1 MIRNASSIVWEEQ
14 EQGRIVALNVAAR
27 YVMLGLEMVV
37 GLLMLP
43 FNANHL
49 GASEYGLWMLAAS
62 IVAYFPI
69 LDLGLGNAMERAVAH
84 HRAERNP
91 EAISEV
97 ASTLVFVF
105 AATGLLA
112 LLVVSGVAWNIGRI
126 FHLPA
131 DQASTGR
138 ILMMMIGAQLAIG
151 LPFTIF
157 GGVVNGFQRTYLN
170 AMVSACVSL
179 SVVVVNVVVVWTGGG
194 LVELVGLMTAT
205 RLLGYVAY
213 RLNAYRVFP
222 LLRIRPALFRKSRLK
237 ELTSFGAWMMVQAAS
252 CKVNYGSDVLV
263 IGAFLSTGSVA
274 VYTVAQRLG
283 DAVLQVTNQLNYVL
297 FPIVVGADTSRR
309 NDRLA
314 EVLVQGT
321 RLSLATIFPVAGA
334 LALLADA
341 VVVGWTGPRYAAAAL
356 IVKILAMVV
365 LVRVGSWT
373 ANTVLLGS
381 GSHQLVAISN
391 SITAVVNVALSIV
404 LIRWMGLPGVAL
416 ATLGP
421 VTVRAVLIVIPVA
434 CARVGMSLTTF
445 FAAAVWPALWP
456 ALVALGGLAVVRNPA
471 STSLFHALLLGAI
484 AGACYTILFVGIAI
498 GPRDRGRYLGKL
510 RSLAGLPRAGGR
522 IAAPAA

>member
-1 MIRNASSIVWEEQ
+1 MSRDASAIIWEEQ
-14 EQGRIVALNVAAR
+14 EQGRIVALNVIGR
-27 YVMLGLEMVV
+27 YATLGLEMVV

-62 IVAYFPI
+62 IVAYFPV
-69 LDLGLGNAMERAVAH
+69 LDLGLGSAMERAVAH

-91 EAISEV
+91 DAINEV
-97 ASTLVFVF
+97 ASTLVVVF

-112 LLVVSGVAWNIGRI
+112 LVVVAAVAWNIGHV
-126 FHLPA
+126 FDLPPA
-131 DQASTGR
+131 QAHTGR
-138 ILMMMIGAQLAIG
+138 ILMMMIGAQVAIG

-170 AMVSACVSL
+170 GIVGGCVSL
-179 SVVVVNVVVVWTGGG
+179 SVVAVNVLVLWRGGG
-194 LVELVGLMTAT
+194 LVELVGCITAT

-222 LLRIRPALFRKSRLK
+222 LLRIRLSLFRKSRLR
-237 ELTSFGAWMMVQAAS
+237 ELTGFGVWMMVQNAAV
-252 CKVNYGSDVLV
+252 KVNYGSDVVV
-263 IGAFLSTGSVA
+263 IGAFMTTGAVA
-274 VYTVAQRLG
+274 VWTVAQRLA

-309 NDRLA
+309 DDRIA

-321 RLSLATIFPVAGA
+321 RLSLATILPVAGS
-334 LALLADA
+334 LALLADS
-341 VVVGWTGPRYAAAAL
+341 VVLGWTGPRYAAAAV

-373 ANTVLLGS
+373 ANTVLLGA

-391 SITAVVNVALSIV
+391 AISAAINIALSV
-404 LIRWMGLPGVAL
+404 LFIRWWGLPGVAI
-416 ATLGP
+416 ATLLP
-421 VTVRAVLIVIPVA
+421 VTARAVFVVIPVA

-445 FAAAVWPALWP
+445 FAAAVWPAVWP
-456 ALVALGGLAVVRNPA
+456 ACVVLAGLAIIRNPA
-471 STSLFHALLLGAI
+471 STSLFYALFEGAI
-484 AGACYTILFVGIAI
+484 GGLLYTILFVGVAI
-498 GPRDRGRYLGKL
+498 GPRDRTRYLGKL
-510 RSLAGLPRAGGR
+510 RSLAGWPQLE
-522 IAAPAA
+522 AA

>member
-14 EQGRIVALNVAAR
+14 EQGRVVALNVASR
-27 YVMLGLEMVV
+27 YIMLGLEMAV

-62 IVAYFPI
+62 VVTYFPI
-69 LDLGLGNAMERAVAH
+69 LDLGLGPAMERAVARY
-84 HRAERNP
+84 RAERNP
-91 EAISEV
+91 EAINEV

-105 AATGLLA
+105 AATGLVA
-112 LLVVSGVAWNIGRI
+112 LLIVMGVAWNIGRI
-126 FHLPA
+126 FDLPPE
-131 DQASTGR
+131 QAHTGR
-138 ILMMMIGAQLAIG
+138 LLLMMIGAQLAIG

-157 GGVVNGFQRTYLN
+157 GGIVNGFQRTYVN
-170 AMVSACVSL
+170 AIVSACVSL
-179 SVVVVNVVVVWTGGG
+179 SVVVVNILVLRSGGG

-222 LLRIRPALFRKSRLK
+222 LLRIRPALFRKSRLRQ
-237 ELTSFGAWMMVQAAS
+237 LTSFGAWMMVQSAS

-297 FPIVVGADTSRR
+297 FPVVVGADSSRR

-321 RLSLATIFPVAGA
+321 RLSLATILPVAGS

-341 VVVGWTGPRYAAAAL
+341 VVVGWTGPKYAAAAL

-373 ANTVLLGS
+373 ANTVLLGA
-381 GSHQLVAISN
+381 GSHKLVAISN
-391 SITAVVNVALSIV
+391 LIAAAINIGLSIV

-416 ATLGP
+416 ATLVP
-421 VTVRAVLIVIPVA
+421 VTVRAVVIVIPLA
-434 CARVGMSLTTF
+434 CTRVGMSLTTF
-445 FAAAVWPALWP
+445 FAAAVWPAVWP
-456 ALVALGGLAVVRNPA
+456 ALLVLGGLAVIRNPA
-471 STSLFHALLLGAI
+471 STSLFYALLEGAI
-484 AGACYTILFVGIAI
+484 AGLFYTILFVGVAI
-498 GPRDRGRYLGKL
+498 GRRDRTRYLGKL
-510 RSLAGLPRAGGR
+510 RSLAGWPQLE
-522 IAAPAA
+522 AA

>member
-1 MIRNASSIVWEEQ
+1 
-14 EQGRIVALNVAAR
+14 
-27 YVMLGLEMVV
+27 
-37 GLLMLP
+37 
-43 FNANHL
+43 
-49 GASEYGLWMLAAS
+49 
-62 IVAYFPI
+62 
-69 LDLGLGNAMERAVAH
+69 VAH
-84 HRAERNP
+84 HRAERSP

-105 AATGLLA
+105 AATGLVA
-112 LLVVSGVAWNIGRI
+112 LLIITAVAWNIGRI
-126 FHLPA
+126 FDLPPA
-131 DQASTGR
+131 QAHTGR
-138 ILMMMIGAQLAIG
+138 LLMMMIGAQLAIG

-157 GGVVNGFQRTYLN
+157 GSIVNGFQRTYLN
-170 AMVSACVSL
+170 AIVSACVSL
-179 SVVVVNVVVVWTGGG
+179 SVVAVNVLVVWSGGG

-205 RLLGYVAY
+205 RLLGYAVY
-213 RLNAYRVFP
+213 RLNAYRAFP
-222 LLRIRPALFRKSRLK
+222 LLRIRRALFRKSRLR
-237 ELTSFGAWMMVQAAS
+237 ELTGFGAWMLVQTAS

-314 EVLVQGT
+314 EVLIQGT
-321 RLSLATIFPVAGA
+321 RLSLATILPVAGS

-341 VVVGWTGPRYAAAAL
+341 VVVGWTGPKYAAAAI

-373 ANTVLLGS
+373 ANTVLLGA

-391 SITAVVNVALSIV
+391 LITAAINVALSIA

-416 ATLGP
+416 ATLVP
-421 VTVRAVLIVIPVA
+421 VTVRAVLIVIPLA

-445 FAAAVWPALWP
+445 FAAAVWPAVWP
-456 ALVALGGLAVVRNPA
+456 ALVVLGGLAIVRNPA
-471 STSLFHALLLGAI
+471 STSLFHALLEGAI
-484 AGACYTILFVGIAI
+484 AGVFYTILFVGIAI
-498 GPRDRGRYLGKL
+498 GRRDRTRYLGKL
-510 RSLAGLPRAGGR
+510 RSLAGWPQLE
-522 IAAPAA
+522 AA

>member
-1 MIRNASSIVWEEQ
+1 VISDSTAVVWEEQ
-14 EQGRIVALNVAAR
+14 EQGRIVALNVAGR
-27 YVMLGLEMVV
+27 YAMLSLEMVV

-84 HRAERNP
+84 YRAERDP

-105 AATGLLA
+105 AATGLVA
-112 LLVVSGVAWNIGRI
+112 LVIVTGVAWNIGRI
-126 FHLPA
+126 FDLPPA
-131 DQASTGR
+131 QAHTGR
-138 ILMMMIGAQLAIG
+138 LLMMMIGAQLAIG

-170 AMVSACVSL
+170 AAVSACVSL
-179 SVVVVNVVVVWTGGG
+179 SVVIVNVLVVWSGGG

-222 LLRIRPALFRKSRLK
+222 LLRIRPALFRKSRLR

-263 IGAFLSTGSVA
+263 IGAFLSTGAVA

-321 RLSLATIFPVAGA
+321 RLSLATILPVAGS

-341 VVVGWTGPRYAAAAL
+341 VVVGWTGPKYAGAAV

-373 ANTVLLGS
+373 ANTVLLGG

-391 SITAVVNVALSIV
+391 SITAAINVALSVIM
-404 LIRWMGLPGVAL
+404 IRWMGLPGVAL
-416 ATLGP
+416 ATLVP
-421 VTVRAVLIVIPVA
+421 VTVRAVLIVVPVA
-434 CARVGMSLTTF
+434 CARVGMSLTSF

-456 ALVALGGLAVVRNPA
+456 ALVVLGGLAAVRNPA
-471 STSLFHALLLGAI
+471 STSLFHALLEGAI
-484 AGACYTILFVGIAI
+484 AGLFYTILFVGVAI
-498 GPRDRGRYLGKL
+498 GRRDRTRYIGKL
-510 RSLAGLPRAGGR
+510 RSLAGWPQLE
-522 IAAPAA
+522 AA

>member
-1 MIRNASSIVWEEQ
+1 MSRNATAIIWEEQ
-14 EQGRIVALNVAAR
+14 EQGRIVALNVIGR
-27 YVMLGLEMVV
+27 YAILALEMVV

-62 IVAYFPI
+62 IVAYFPV
-69 LDLGLGNAMERAVAH
+69 LDLGLGSAMERAVAH

-91 EAISEV
+91 DAINEV

-112 LLVVSGVAWNIGRI
+112 LVVVAGVAWNIAHV
-126 FHLPA
+126 FDLPPG
-131 DQASTGR
+131 QAHTGR
-138 ILMMMIGAQLAIG
+138 ILMMMIGAQVAIG

-170 AMVSACVSL
+170 AIVGGCVSL
-179 SVVVVNVVVVWTGGG
+179 SVVAVNLLVVWSGGG
-194 LVELVGLMTAT
+194 LVELIGCMTAT

-222 LLRIRPALFRKSRLK
+222 LLRIRPSLFRKSRLR
-237 ELTSFGAWMMVQAAS
+237 ELTGFGLWMMVQNAAV
-252 CKVNYGSDVLV
+252 KVNYGSDVVV
-263 IGAFLSTGSVA
+263 IGLFLTTGAVA
-274 VYTVAQRLG
+274 VWTVAQRLA

-321 RLSLATIFPVAGA
+321 RLSLATIIPVAGS
-334 LALLADA
+334 LALLADS
-341 VVVGWTGPRYAAAAL
+341 VVLGWTGPRYAAAAI

-373 ANTVLLGS
+373 ANTVLLGA
-381 GSHQLVAISN
+381 GSHQLVATSN
-391 SITAVVNVALSIV
+391 SISAGINVALSV
-404 LIRWMGLPGVAL
+404 LFIRWWGLPGVAI
-416 ATLGP
+416 ATLLP
-421 VTVRAVLIVIPVA
+421 VTARAVFVVIPVA
-434 CARVGMSLTTF
+434 CARVGMSLSTF
-445 FAAAVWPALWP
+445 FTTAVWPAVWP
-456 ALVALGGLAVVRNPA
+456 AFVVLGGLAMLRNPA
-471 STSLFHALLLGAI
+471 STSLFYALLEGAI
-484 AGACYTILFVGIAI
+484 AGLLYTILFVGVAI
-498 GPRDRGRYLGKL
+498 GPRDRTRYLGKL
-510 RSLAGLPRAGGR
+510 RSLAGWPQLE
-522 IAAPAA
+522 AA